1 MLHVEGLEYTYAG
14 ADQSALRGLD
24 FSVEDREIF
33 GFLGPSGS
41 GKSTTQ
47 KVLIGLLDDYAGR
60 VTVFDR
66 EVSEWG
72 SDLYNRIGVA
82 AETPNLYQKLTGR
95 ENLELFASLYGGAVH
110 DPIELLDRVGLAGAV
125 DRRVGTYS
133 KGMQMRLNFVRA
145 IVHDPELV
153 FLDEPTAGI
162 DPGYARTMKDVI
174 EDIRSNGTTVF
185 LATHDMTVAD
195 QLCDRVAFIVDGR
208 LALIDAPRTLK
219 LEYGEPTVLVE
230 YRTDG
235 VLADREFPLTDLDT
249 DDEFRQLLRGG
260 HIETIHTE
268 EATLEDVFIEVTGE
282 ALT

>member
-1 MLHVEGLEYTYAG
+1 MVIRVRELEYTYAG
-14 ADQSALRGLD
+14 ADRPALRGLD
-24 FSVEDREIF
+24 FSVDDREVF

-47 KVLIGLLDDYAGR
+47 KVLIGLLDDYGGEA
-60 VTVFDR
+60 TVFGR

-72 SDLYNRIGVA
+72 SDLYERIGVA

-110 DPIELLDRVGLAGAV
+110 DPDELLDRVGLADAV
-125 DRRVGTYS
+125 NRRVGTYS

-162 DPGYARTMKDVI
+162 DPGYARAMKDVI

-195 QLCDRVAFIVDGR
+195 QVILPHAS
-208 LALIDAPRTLK
+208 
-219 LEYGEPTVLVE
+219 
-230 YRTDG
+230 
-235 VLADREFPLTDLDT
+235 
-249 DDEFRQLLRGG
+249 DDCPPVVYTSLRR
-260 HIETIHTE
+260 IR
-268 EATLEDVFIEVTGE
+268 
-282 ALT
+282 